1 MKNKGSFE
9 NGLIVWLTVSL
20 QPFIAINAMRSL
32 NNLSSVR
39 EDSGAC
45 FVTRLLKCKFC
56 VVTTA
61 LHKTFEF
68 LVFVF

>member
-20 QPFIAINAMRSL
+20 QPFIAINAMSSL
-32 NNLSSVR
+32 NNSSSVR

-45 FVTRLLKCKFC
+45 FVTRL
-56 VVTTA
+56 
-61 LHKTFEF
+61 
-68 LVFVF
+68 